1 MTKEKSLK
9 NKEKCLS
16 PIFQARREKYAK
28 VLSHHMDVD
37 IYGKCGK
44 FKCERRSEQD
54 CYEMMERNYR
64 FYLSFEN
71 SICMDYTTEKFFNVL
86 K

>member
-1 MTKEKSLK
+1 MA
-9 NKEKCLS
+9 N
-16 PIFQARREKYAK
+16 
-28 VLSHHMDVD
+28 HMDVN

-44 FKCERRSEQD
+44 FKCDRKDENG
-54 CYEMMERNYR
+54 CYEMMEENYR

-71 SICMDYTTEKFFNVL
+71 SICKDYTTEKFFNVL